1 MPLPRI
7 SGSLYNCALNCALP
21 HILTNIQLL
30 ADRSYDGLQQDA
42 YELLKLKFEQ
52 WYGVTLT
59 WQDLNSLFTSLTFN
73 EIELVLAPVLRLFIA
88 EKCEGDEILNI
99 RDIIEYEGQGVDPD
113 VLALLEDEQLDI
125 PLNTPGKYLPLD
137 ANTANRLFYQYF
149 GLDMRVHEF
158 ITGTYDNYR
167 LPEGGANSGLIPVNV
182 YLKHGHFELQKHR
195 EVIQPLYQDER
206 ISEISERISSH
217 VSAYVTNRALADL
230 IPLISTIISSKTP
243 EHHLITPIE
252 YIENVNKF
260 KLHHDSIEGK
270 LTYAVVLLTLMEN
283 FPETK
288 SFARAKLKHSYA
300 LEAPEEIER
309 LLADSIKEANNPG
322 INRIYSSQKTKSI
335 TSAQFNA
342 ILGQYHTS
350 YWFLN
355 GLIQWLSFGFY
366 KHESKTIKELRSL
379 SKASLITE
387 DMLFN
392 ALNKDTGDSQQTRR
406 FSFWK
411 DNDMLQF
418 DQNSATDNILVE
430 LKRALK

>member
-1 MPLPRI
+1 MSLPRI

-21 HILTNIQLL
+21 HIRSNIQLI
-30 ADRSYDGLQQDA
+30 AHGLYLGSRQDA
-42 YELLKLKFEQ
+42 YDLLKLKFEQ

-59 WQDLNSLFTSLTFN
+59 WKDFNRLLTSLTFN
-73 EIELVLAPVLRLFIA
+73 EIELVLAPVLRLFVA
-88 EKCEGDEILNI
+88 EKCEEGEIENI

-113 VLALLEDEQLDI
+113 VRALLESEPLDI

-137 ANTANRLFYQYF
+137 ANTANRLFYQHF

-158 ITGTYDNYR
+158 IESTHDDYQ
-167 LPEGGANSGLIPVNV
+167 PIGAANPALVPINV
-182 YLKHGHFELQKHR
+182 YLKNGHFELKKHR
-195 EVIQPLYQDER
+195 EVVEHFYQDER

-217 VSAYVTNRALADL
+217 VSAYETNCALADL
-230 IPLISTIISSKTP
+230 IPLISTIISSNTP
-243 EHHLITPIE
+243 DHHLITPIE
-252 YIENVNKF
+252 YIENVKKF
-260 KLHHDSIEGK
+260 KLHHDSTEGK
-270 LTYAVVLLTLMEN
+270 LTYAVVLLTLMVN

-288 SFARAKLKHSYA
+288 SFAHAKLKHSYA
-300 LEAPEEIER
+300 LEAPEEIET
-309 LLADSIKEANNPG
+309 LLADTIKEANNPG
-322 INRIYSSQKTKSI
+322 INRIYSPQTKSI

-355 GLIQWLSFGFY
+355 GLIQLLSFGFY
-366 KHESKTIKELRSL
+366 KHESQTIKELRSL

-387 DMLFN
+387 DMLFI

-406 FSFWK
+406 LSFWK

-418 DQNSATDNILVE
+418 DQNSATDNILVK